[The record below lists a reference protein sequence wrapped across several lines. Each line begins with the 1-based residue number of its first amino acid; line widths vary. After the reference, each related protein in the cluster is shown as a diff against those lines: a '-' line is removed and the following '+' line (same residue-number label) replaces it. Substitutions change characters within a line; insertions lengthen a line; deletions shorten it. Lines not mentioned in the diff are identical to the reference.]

1 MGFAYRDR
9 NNYLNWAWS
18 WNVFLIFYSA
28 QFEVT
33 SVRAGIHIAIGLK
46 QHYLGIDQKIKPL
59 RMKLKSR
66 QGLARVKLI
75 FTVYSFNL
83 RMPEC

>member
-1 MGFAYRDR
+1 MGFAYTDS

-28 QFEVT
+28 HLEVT

-46 QHYLGIDQKIKPL
+46 QH
-59 RMKLKSR
+59 
-66 QGLARVKLI
+66 
-75 FTVYSFNL
+75 
-83 RMPEC
+83 